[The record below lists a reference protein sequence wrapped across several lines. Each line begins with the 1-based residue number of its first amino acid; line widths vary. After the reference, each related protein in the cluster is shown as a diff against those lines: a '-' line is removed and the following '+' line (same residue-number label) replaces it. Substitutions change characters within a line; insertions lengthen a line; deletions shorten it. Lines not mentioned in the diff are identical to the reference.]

1 MKYTIDQNQFKRFT
15 TRTVIIPVV
24 GSFILSAI
32 FVYIIFHLMSV
43 SELVNHSSIIISRG
57 HELRKLT
64 VDAET
69 GVRGYLITGDESFLE
84 PYNNAKEVWEE
95 KFIELENL
103 TSDNPSQS
111 AMVKDIHTRLLQWD
125 RQYALR
131 IIELKSDNKNF
142 EKILPSIEGKR
153 MMDNLRS
160 LFIRVIQVEEGLRTQ
175 RNDSTK
181 ESVIITLSLVLGGG
195 LLAGV
200 FLAFFTKKQ
209 LSSLS
214 EAYSKVIEK
223 QIIQNQ
229 ILEAQDWIQS
239 GKTGL
244 MEQIRGDLSL
254 EELSAKALK
263 YLCNRLD
270 GKVAAIYNMEF
281 NTLKRIGTYAFS
293 DEALTR
299 QQTIKLGEGLVGQVA
314 VENIVKVIKD
324 VPEDYVT
331 INSGT
336 GSSKPR
342 QIVLFPLTSDDNV
355 KGVLEIGFFSDI
367 PDNVIEYLKICS
379 ESIAIALKSAEYRST
394 LRDLLE
400 ESQRQTEEL
409 QTQQE
414 ELQANNEELEEQTNA
429 LRESQLSLE
438 AQQSELEQTNQQLSK
453 QSLELEIQSE
463 TVNLKNEELRGT
475 QLNLEQKARELE
487 LASQYKSQFLANM
500 SHELRTPLNS
510 TLILSQLLLEDKKNI
525 LGEQEKEFV
534 STILSSSNDLL
545 TLINDILDLS
555 KVEAGKIELE
565 PEELILKDFVLSIE
579 RLFKPLSM
587 NKGIELKTEIAKD
600 APATIFIDR
609 QRLEQIIK
617 NLLSNA
623 IKFTE
628 KGSVTFRIARAANK
642 NSGRVDFA
650 VIDSG
655 IGIAPEQQGIIFD
668 AFKQADGTTS
678 RKYGGTG
685 LGLTISKDLARLLG
699 GDIVVTSEKNKGST
713 FTLNLPERDDVD
725 HKIVK
730 VQETNHYQ
738 APTRSPVASAL
749 SKTEAPP
756 LISKEVKVETS
767 TLPLPFEDDRNKLD
781 GSDLVRLLLVIEDD
795 TNFAKILYDL
805 SHELKFNCVVAQTAE
820 EGIRAA
826 EDFLPQAIILDMHL
840 PDRSGLTVIDHLKM
854 NAKTRHIPIHIVS
867 AQDQANIALQMG
879 AVGYLRKPVSLIDMR
894 NAIAKLEDKLTHSVK
909 RVLVVE
915 DNKVQRESI
924 KELIQ
929 DKMVEVVMAENAVKA
944 MEHLKKTIFDCMI
957 LDLHLPDMT
966 GYELLEHMTDI
977 DNISH
982 PPVIV
987 YTGKDLSKLEEQN
1000 LQKYSQSIIIKG
1012 AHSPERLFSEVTLFL
1027 HQVENQ
1033 LSKDRQNMLQKLRDR
1048 EQIFEGKKILLVD
1061 DDVRNIFALS
1071 AALESKGAV
1080 IETARN
1086 GIEAVAKMKENP
1098 TIDLIL
1104 MDIMMPEMDGYEATR
1119 EIRKDPRFQRLPI
1132 IAVTAKAMG
1141 DDQEKCREAG
1151 ANDYLAKPVDLTK
1164 LLSLLRVW
1172 MPQKG
1177 RL

>member
-15 TRTVIIPVV
+15 TRTVIIPVI

-43 SELVNHSSIIISRG
+43 SEWVNHSSIVISRS
-57 HELRKLT
+57 HELRKLA

-69 GVRGYLITGDESFLE
+69 GVRGYLITKDENFLE
-84 PYNNAKEVWEE
+84 PYNKAKDRWEE

-103 TSDNPSQS
+103 TKDNPSQS
-111 AMVKDIHTRLLQWD
+111 AMIKDIHTRVLQWD
-125 RQYALR
+125 TQYGMRA
-131 IIELKSDNKNF
+131 IELKRNNKDF
-142 EKILPSIEGKR
+142 EKLLPSIEGKR
-153 MMDNLRS
+153 MIDTIRS
-160 LFIRVIQVEEGLRTQ
+160 LFIRVIEVEEGLRTQ
-175 RNDSTK
+175 RNETTR
-181 ESVIITLSLVLGGG
+181 ESVIITLSVVLGGG
-195 LLAGV
+195 LLAGI
-200 FLAFFTKKQ
+200 FIALFTKKQ
-209 LSSLS
+209 LTALS
-214 EAYSKVIEK
+214 ESYSKVIEK
-223 QIIQNQ
+223 QVIQNQ

-281 NTLKRIGTYAFS
+281 NSLNRIGTYAFS
-293 DEALTR
+293 DEALNK
-299 QQTIKLGEGLVGQVA
+299 QKTIRMGEGLVGQVA
-314 VENIVKVIKD
+314 IENTVKVVKD
-324 VPEDYVT
+324 VPEDYITV
-331 INSGT
+331 NSGT

-342 QIVLFPLTSDDNV
+342 QIILFPLTSDNQV

-367 PDNVIEYLKICS
+367 PDNVIEFLKVCS
-379 ESIAIALKSAEYRST
+379 ESIAIAIKSAEYRST

-429 LRESQLSLE
+429 LRESQINLE
-438 AQQSELEQTNQQLSK
+438 TQQSELEQTNQQLSK

-463 TVNLKNEELRGT
+463 AVNLKNEELKKT
-475 QLNLEQKARELE
+475 QSNLEQKARELE

-510 TLILSQLLLEDKKNI
+510 TLILSQLLLEDKKKI
-525 LGEQEKEFV
+525 LGDQEKEFV

-555 KVEAGKIELE
+555 KVEAGKIELD
-565 PEELILKDFVLSIE
+565 PDELPVKDFLISIE
-579 RLFKPLSM
+579 RLFKPIAM
-587 NKGIELKTEIAKD
+587 NKGIELKTEVSAD
-600 APATIFIDR
+600 APATIYIDR
-609 QRLEQIIK
+609 QRLEQIVK

-628 KGSVTFRIARAANK
+628 RGSVTFRIARAANK
-642 NSGRVDFA
+642 NSGRVEFA
-650 VIDSG
+650 VIDTG
-655 IGIAPEQQGIIFD
+655 IGIAAEQQGIIFD

-699 GDIVVTSEKNKGST
+699 GDIIVTSEKHKGST

-725 HKIVK
+725 HKIVRS
-730 VQETNHYQ
+730 QETNHYQ
-738 APTRSPVASAL
+738 APANAPVAAASVP
-749 SKTEAPP
+749 KTEVV
-756 LISKEVKVETS
+756 KEVVVAT
-767 TLPLPFEDDRNKLD
+767 PLPFEDDRNKLN
-781 GSDLVRLLLVIEDD
+781 GSDEIRLLLVIEDD

-805 SHELKFNCVVAQTAE
+805 SHELKFNCMVAQTAE
-820 EGIRAA
+820 EGIKAA
-826 EDFLPQAIILDMHL
+826 EEFLPQAIILDMHL

-879 AVGYLRKPVSLIDMR
+879 AVGYLRKPVSLVDMR
-894 NAIAKLEDKLTHSVK
+894 SAIAKLEDKLTHSVK

-929 DKMVEVVMAENAVKA
+929 DKMVEVVMAENATKA
-944 MEHLKKTIFDCMI
+944 MEHLKTTVFDCMI
-957 LDLHLPDMT
+957 LDLHLPGMT
-966 GYELLEHMTDI
+966 GYELLEHMTDV

-1071 AALESKGAV
+1071 AALETKGAI

-1086 GIEAVAKMKENP
+1086 GIEAVAKLKENP
-1098 TIDLIL
+1098 TIDLVL
-1104 MDIMMPEMDGYEATR
+1104 MDIMMPLMDGYEATR
-1119 EIRKDPRFQRLPI
+1119 EIRKDSRFSRLPI

-1172 MPQKG
+1172 MPHKG

>member
-15 TRTVIIPVV
+15 TRTVIIPVI

-32 FVYIIFHLMSV
+32 FVYIIFHLMAV
-43 SELVNHSSIIISRG
+43 SDWVNHSSMVISKSQ
-57 HELRKLT
+57 ELRKLAI
-64 VDAET
+64 DAET
-69 GVRGYLITGDESFLE
+69 GVRGYLITNDENFLE
-84 PYNNAKEVWEE
+84 PYNKAKDVIED
-95 KFIELENL
+95 KFTELETL
-103 TSDNPSQS
+103 TVDNPSQM
-111 AMVKDIHTRLLQWD
+111 AMVKDVHTRFNQWD
-125 RQYALR
+125 SQYGKRAIALK
-131 IIELKSDNKNF
+131 EDKKDF
-142 EKILPSIEGKR
+142 EKILPSLEGKR
-153 MMDNLRS
+153 MMDTIRS
-160 LFIRVIQVEEGLRTQ
+160 LFIRFIEVEEGLRNQ
-175 RNDSTK
+175 RNQNTKDS
-181 ESVIITLSLVLGGG
+181 VMLTLSIVLGGG
-195 LLAGV
+195 IFAGL
-200 FLAFFTKKQ
+200 FLALFTKKQ
-209 LSSLS
+209 LTSLS
-214 EAYSKVIEK
+214 QTYSKVIDK
-223 QIIQNQ
+223 QIAQNQ
-229 ILEAQDWIQS
+229 ILEAQEWIQS

-244 MEQIRGDLSL
+244 MDQIRGDLSL

-281 NTLKRIGTYAFS
+281 SNLKRIGTYAFS
-293 DEALTR
+293 QEAEKKGQIIR
-299 QQTIKLGEGLVGQVA
+299 LGEGLVGQVA
-314 VENIVKVIKD
+314 VENVIKVIKD
-324 VPEDYVT
+324 VPDDYITV
-331 INSGT
+331 NSGT
-336 GSSKPR
+336 GSSRPR
-342 QIVLFPLTSDDNV
+342 QIVLFPLCSDDSV

-379 ESIAIALKSAEYRST
+379 ESIAISLKSAEYRTT

-429 LRESQLSLE
+429 LRESQISLE
-438 AQQSELEQTNQQLSK
+438 TQQSELEQTNQQLSK
-453 QSLELEIQSE
+453 QGLELEIQSE
-463 TVNLKNEELRGT
+463 AVNLKNEELKKAQT
-475 QLNLEQKARELE
+475 TLEQKARELE

-510 TLILSQLLLEDKKNI
+510 TLILSQLLLEDKRKV
-525 LGEQEKEFV
+525 LGDQEKEFV

-555 KVEAGKIELE
+555 KVEAGKIDLE
-565 PEELILKDFVLSIE
+565 PEELPVKDFVSSIE
-579 RLFKPLSM
+579 RLFKPLAM
-587 NKGIELKTEIAKD
+587 NKHIELKTDIAKD
-600 APATIFIDR
+600 TPASIFIDR
-609 QRLEQIIK
+609 QRLEQIVK
-617 NLLSNA
+617 NLISNA

-628 KGSVTFRIARAANK
+628 KGSVTLRIARASNA
-642 NSGRVDFA
+642 NSGRIEFSVTDT
-650 VIDSG
+650 G
-655 IGIAPEQQGIIFD
+655 IGIASEQQGIIFD

-699 GDIVVTSEKNKGST
+699 GDISVKSEKTKGST

-730 VQETNHYQ
+730 AQDTSHQFSTQSEVAVTPTP
-738 APTRSPVASAL
+738 APKEVSAPVAVV
-749 SKTEAPP
+749 TP
-756 LISKEVKVETS
+756 
-767 TLPLPFEDDRNKLD
+767 PLPFEDDRNKLNGKD
-781 GSDLVRLLLVIEDD
+781 EVRLLLVIEDD

-805 SHELKFNCVVAQTAE
+805 SHELKFNCMVAQTAE
-820 EGIRAA
+820 EGIKAA
-826 EDFLPQAIILDMHL
+826 EEFLPQAIILDMHL

-879 AVGYLRKPVSLIDMR
+879 AIGYLRKPVSLGDMR
-894 NAIAKLEDKLTHSVK
+894 SAISKLEDKLTHSVK

-929 DKMVEVVMAENAVKA
+929 DKMIEVVMAENAMTA

-957 LDLHLPDMT
+957 LDLHLPGMT
-966 GYELLEHMTDI
+966 GYELLEKMTDI
-977 DNISH
+977 ENISH
-982 PPVIV
+982 PPVII
-987 YTGKDLSKLEEQN
+987 YTGKDLSKTEEQN

-1086 GIEAVAKMKENP
+1086 GIEAVSKMKENP
-1098 TIDLIL
+1098 TIDLVL

-1119 EIRKDPRFQRLPI
+1119 EIRKDPRFKRLPI

-1172 MPQKG
+1172 MPQRG

>member
-15 TRTVIIPVV
+15 TRTVVIPVV

-43 SELVNHSSIIISRG
+43 SELVNHSSIVISRS
-57 HELRKLT
+57 HELRKLA

-84 PYNNAKEVWEE
+84 PYNNAKGTWED

-111 AMVKDIHTRLLQWD
+111 AMVKDIHARLLQWD

-131 IIELKSDNKNF
+131 IIELKPNNNKDY

-153 MMDNLRS
+153 IMDNTRS

-175 RNDSTK
+175 RNETTR

-195 LLAGV
+195 ILAGL

-209 LSSLS
+209 LASLS

-223 QIIQNQ
+223 QVIQNQ

-270 GKVAAIYNMEF
+270 GKVAAIYIMEF
-281 NTLKRIGTYAFS
+281 NSLNRIGTYAFS
-293 DEALTR
+293 DEAISK
-299 QQTIKLGEGLVGQVA
+299 QKIIKLGEGLVGQVA

-331 INSGT
+331 VNSGT

-429 LRESQLSLE
+429 LRESQISLE
-438 AQQSELEQTNQQLSK
+438 TQQSELEQTNHQLSK

-463 TVNLKNEELRGT
+463 SVNLKNEELSRT
-475 QLNLEQKARELE
+475 QLSLEQKARELE

-565 PEELILKDFVLSIE
+565 PEELLLKDFILSIE
-579 RLFKPLSM
+579 RLFKPLAM

-600 APATIFIDR
+600 APPTIFIDR

-628 KGSVTFRIARAANK
+628 KGSVTFRISSTANK
-642 NSGRVDFA
+642 ASARLDFA

-699 GDIVVTSEKNKGST
+699 GDIVVTSEENKGST
-713 FTLNLPERDDVD
+713 FILNLPERDDVD

-730 VQETNHYQ
+730 AQETNHYQ
-738 APTRSPVASAL
+738 TPQKATTS
-749 SKTEAPP
+749 SKIETPSQ
-756 LISKEVKVETS
+756 LEVKVATP
-767 TLPLPFEDDRNKLD
+767 TPPVPLPFEDDRNKLD
-781 GSDLVRLLLVIEDD
+781 SNDHIRLLLVVEDD

-805 SHELKFNCVVAQTAE
+805 SHELKFNCIVAQTAE

-826 EDFLPQAIILDMHL
+826 EDFIPQAIILDMHL

-879 AVGYLRKPVSLIDMR
+879 AIGYLRKPVSLADMR
-894 NAIAKLEDKLTHSVK
+894 NAISKLEDKLTHSVK

-929 DKMVEVVMAENAVKA
+929 DKMVEVVMAENAVTA

-1048 EQIFEGKKILLVD
+1048 EQLFEGKKILLVD

-1086 GIEAVAKMKENP
+1086 GIEAIAKMKENP
-1098 TIDLIL
+1098 AIDLIL

-1132 IAVTAKAMG
+1132 IAVTAKAMA